1 MKVRSIK
8 HVSLSWYELG
18 WPVNLDSEAVH
29 NWLQSISGRDN
40 LNIRFV
46 IKAYH
51 NSCHYYL
58 GIPTAQVAGQTDML
72 HVFLPDIEVTE
83 TDNPLHNETINLAAK
98 LNMSNRQRLLQI
110 KNPQQV
116 SQAMIGSLRGLTVN
130 SSVTMAWILGQ
141 RSKPQDIKNF
151 GKRLQSTTWIG
162 SILEAALG
170 PIRPLDKASQ
180 AAMEAKEM
188 RLQNNLK
195 KSPKRTARRAINKTS
210 RSRTGLIMG

>member
-1 MKVRSIK
+1 
-8 HVSLSWYELG
+8 
-18 WPVNLDSEAVH
+18 
-29 NWLQSISGRDN
+29 
-40 LNIRFV
+40 
-46 IKAYH
+46 
-51 NSCHYYL
+51 
-58 GIPTAQVAGQTDML
+58 ML